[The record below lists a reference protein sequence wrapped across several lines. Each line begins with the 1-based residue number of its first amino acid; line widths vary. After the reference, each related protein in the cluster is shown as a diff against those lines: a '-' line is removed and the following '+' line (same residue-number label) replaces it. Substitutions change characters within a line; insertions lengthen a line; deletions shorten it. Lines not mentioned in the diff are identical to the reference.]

1 MRCICPGQHVGGRAN
16 DPCPKELKLNAPRAV
31 VMGGIQ
37 FLVGQGG
44 SESGRLHDRSLTP
57 GLNPIPDVINPE
69 NKLPIQERMRLAG
82 HPLPNGFTNGV
93 IARLVAK
100 FDLEPATQ
108 PSAIY
113 KPNW

>member
-1 MRCICPGQHVGGRAN
+1 
-16 DPCPKELKLNAPRAV
+16 
-31 VMGGIQ
+31 MGGVQ
-37 FLVGQGG
+37 FLMGQG
-44 SESGRLHDRSLTP
+44 STERRRLHDRSLTP